1 MNRHPPPLISMCHQ
15 HLCRERHMSGT
26 AGSSSC
32 PDSRKHERWA
42 TGLNGSSGWCVWGGG
57 IIPCCLLSHCP
68 PPLLTRQTIK
78 LLCFFPDSQLIH
90 AGRFQQQSFVVRI
103 NFPAQTTQ
111 RGAAR
116 LFSGFPR
123 DTRKIHTPFIA
134 EDTHFK
140 AQVLRLSSRK
150 HYTPDLMSE
159 TQRRTKGK
167 HTERIPAAAAKLLPR
182 RNPAQLRGA
191 PLCLYLKTQ
200 RSGHEWRHSTPAWK
214 HRQTQER
221 CSSRP

>member
-1 MNRHPPPLISMCHQ
+1 M
-15 HLCRERHMSGT
+15 GA
-26 AGSSSC
+26 AG
-32 PDSRKHERWA
+32 
-42 TGLNGSSGWCVWGGG
+42 GVCVCGG

-111 RGAAR
+111 RAYSVVHAINVK
-116 LFSGFPR
+116 F
-123 DTRKIHTPFIA
+123 HTPFRA

-140 AQVLRLSSRK
+140 AQVLRLSSRT
-150 HYTPDLMSE
+150 HYPPDLMSE

-182 RNPAQLRGA
+182 RNPAQLRGGSA
-191 PLCLYLKTQ
+191 SVSLLKDTAKWTRVKTLSASVKTHTNTGPL
-200 RSGHEWRHSTPAWK
+200 
-214 HRQTQER
+214 
-221 CSSRP
+221 

>member
-1 MNRHPPPLISMCHQ
+1 M
-15 HLCRERHMSGT
+15 
-26 AGSSSC
+26 
-32 PDSRKHERWA
+32 
-42 TGLNGSSGWCVWGGG
+42 
-57 IIPCCLLSHCP
+57 
-68 PPLLTRQTIK
+68 
-78 LLCFFPDSQLIH
+78 
-90 AGRFQQQSFVVRI
+90 
-103 NFPAQTTQ
+103 
-111 RGAAR
+111 
-116 LFSGFPR
+116 LFSWLTVNPR
-123 DTRKIHTPFIA
+123 GEISTTVSLFGLTFQRKQPSEELRAYSVAFHAINVKFHTPFIA

-150 HYTPDLMSE
+150 HYPPDLMSE

-200 RSGHEWRHSTPAWK
+200 RSGHEWRHSAPAWK

>member
-1 MNRHPPPLISMCHQ
+1 MLKLYLHLTFCVQVPLNQASSQLLPQTQVHNESPSSPSYLHVSPTLVQRKTHEWDSGVQQLSWQPQTWAVSNRFEWEQ
-15 HLCRERHMSGT
+15 RVV
-26 AGSSSC
+26 
-32 PDSRKHERWA
+32 
-42 TGLNGSSGWCVWGGG
+42 CVGGG

-123 DTRKIHTPFIA
+123 DKRKISHA
-134 EDTHFK
+134 VH
-140 AQVLRLSSRK
+140 
-150 HYTPDLMSE
+150 
-159 TQRRTKGK
+159 
-167 HTERIPAAAAKLLPR
+167 
-182 RNPAQLRGA
+182 
-191 PLCLYLKTQ
+191 
-200 RSGHEWRHSTPAWK
+200 SGGYSL
-214 HRQTQER
+214 
-221 CSSRP
+221 

>member
-1 MNRHPPPLISMCHQ
+1 M
-15 HLCRERHMSGT
+15 GA
-26 AGSSSC
+26 AG
-32 PDSRKHERWA
+32 
-42 TGLNGSSGWCVWGGG
+42 GVCVWGG

-123 DTRKIHTPFIA
+123 DKRKISHA
-134 EDTHFK
+134 VH
-140 AQVLRLSSRK
+140 
-150 HYTPDLMSE
+150 
-159 TQRRTKGK
+159 
-167 HTERIPAAAAKLLPR
+167 
-182 RNPAQLRGA
+182 
-191 PLCLYLKTQ
+191 
-200 RSGHEWRHSTPAWK
+200 SGGYSL
-214 HRQTQER
+214 
-221 CSSRP
+221 